1 MNIVIVGPG
10 NDPKRFGTNFVNK
23 AENAGHSITKFSY
36 RLDND
41 DPDTIENNF
50 KLTIENLDHI
60 DILLYNSIGGFYPGD
75 FNHYH
80 SGHSVKYKEWQQG
93 ILVNAAI
100 PHMMTLA
107 CLEKMDSTSR
117 VVFLTSSASYLIN
130 RQDYLH
136 LAGYFGTKNVMNH
149 LMRALS
155 TYNDKGVTV
164 CTLAPHIPY
173 EDEVMAEKI
182 MSKLYDT
189 VINSSSK
196 DNGKIIQCYPPEAE
210 TFYHEGGVNP

>member
-50 KLTIENLDHI
+50 KLAIENLDHI

-100 PHMMTLA
+100 PHMMTLYYFA
-107 CLEKMDSTSR
+107 IIFRTRIYYRLIKFRHNLFCHNFIFIWDVR
-117 VVFLTSSASYLIN
+117 GQSADRN
-130 RQDYLH
+130 T
-136 LAGYFGTKNVMNH
+136 F
-149 LMRALS
+149 
-155 TYNDKGVTV
+155 
-164 CTLAPHIPY
+164 
-173 EDEVMAEKI
+173 
-182 MSKLYDT
+182 
-189 VINSSSK
+189 
-196 DNGKIIQCYPPEAE
+196 IIIC
-210 TFYHEGGVNP
+210 